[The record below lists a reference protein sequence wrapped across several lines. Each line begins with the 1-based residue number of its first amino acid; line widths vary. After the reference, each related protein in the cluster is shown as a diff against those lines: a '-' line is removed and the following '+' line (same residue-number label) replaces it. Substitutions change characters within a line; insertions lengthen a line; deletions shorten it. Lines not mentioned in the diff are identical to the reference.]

1 MNCAQFKESSWAYA
15 LGILEG
21 DEQHA
26 FEQHLSE
33 SIEHEGCPAALE
45 RALKTAAALSAAAPP
60 ANPPRSAWDN
70 LATRIGVSTRG
81 RAAAGGSRRNW
92 LPWALAFAA
101 AASIVAAVKG
111 VGYRNA
117 LIRANAQLAKLSA
130 VDAERQRCTEELNAM
145 RKSSELQR
153 AALALLELPATRVVA
168 LGPQAGAKST
178 SRGSV
183 LFNPEEQ
190 KTMVLV
196 SALAPALGKD
206 YELWVIRE
214 KTAPIPAGTFKP
226 GPDGRAIQLVP
237 SDLGAHPGTVAIT
250 LEPEGGSPQPTSAP
264 FLLASVEKA

>member
-15 LGILEG
+15 LGILDG
-21 DEQHA
+21 DEQRA
-26 FEQHLSE
+26 FEQHLAE
-33 SIEHEGCPAALE
+33 SIQHDGCPAELE
-45 RALKTAAALSAAAPP
+45 RALQTAAALGAAAP
-60 ANPPRSAWDN
+60 AVNPPRSAWGN
-70 LATRIGVSTRG
+70 IESRIGVGTRK
-81 RAAAGGSRRNW
+81 RAAPEGLRRNW
-92 LPWALAFAA
+92 LPWALGFAA
-101 AASIVAAVKG
+101 AACIVAAVTG

-117 LIRANAQLAKLSA
+117 LIQANARLTKLSG

-145 RKSSELQR
+145 RKSSEMQR
-153 AALALLELPATRVVA
+153 EALALLELPATRVVA
-168 LGPQAGAKST
+168 LGPPPGAKT
-178 SRGSV
+178 GSRGSV
-183 LFNPEEQ
+183 VFNPEEQ

-226 GPDGRAIQLVP
+226 GPDGRAIQQVP

-264 FLLASVEKA
+264 FLLASVEKT